1 VLEVEHVRRD
11 LEVSVAV
18 HDYDGEVVVGGEYG
32 GEKVG
37 DPHSSMSPRACKFA
51 LGGEGLLSMGVFGR
65 QILIGCAPV
74 ST

>member
-1 VLEVEHVRRD
+1 MLEVEHVRRD

-18 HDYDGEVVVGGEYG
+18 HDGEVVVGGEYG

-65 QILIGCAPV
+65 QKLVGCAPV